1 MSMRRV
7 LVLLAA
13 VTLGFAGASAL
24 RPSTVARAAPAAPML
39 SSDAAVTVYGASWC
53 SACKSLERGLRD
65 RSVPFDLVDVDQ
77 NPKAY
82 EVAKRATGKNVVPI
96 TSVSRGSDELTWIV
110 GADVDAVEKAY
121 RGE

>member
-7 LVLLAA
+7 VMLLAVVA
-13 VTLGFAGASAL
+13 LGFAGASEL
-24 RPSTVARAAPAAPML
+24 GVPSVARAAPASPAL
-39 SSDAAVTVYGASWC
+39 SSDVAVTVYAASWC

-65 RSVPFDLVDVDQ
+65 RSVPFDMVDVDQ

-82 EVAKRATGKNVVPI
+82 EVAKRATGKNVIPI
-96 TSVSRGSDELTWIV
+96 TSVARSSDDVTWFV
-110 GADVDAVEKAY
+110 GADVDAIEKAY